1 MTGDNM
7 ETIRINTQSLRAA
20 SENLE
25 QAIGTAEQ
33 SVGTI
38 ESTGQSMDAMWEGE
52 AEQKFM
58 AVLREDLEYIR
69 KVILSVRQLAGYES
83 NAAGSYDACEGEVS
97 GEISSLT
104 IG

>member
-1 MTGDNM
+1 M

-20 SENLE
+20 SESLE

-33 SVGTI
+33 SIGTI
-38 ESTGQSMDAMWEGE
+38 ESTGQKMDAMWEGE

-69 KVILSVRQLAGYES
+69 KVILSVRQLAGYEE
-83 NAAGSYDACEGEVS
+83 NAAGLYEACEGETS
-97 GEISSLT
+97 GEISSLN
-104 IG
+104 I

>member
-1 MTGDNM
+1 M
-7 ETIRINTQSLRAA
+7 ETIRINTQSLRMAA
-20 SENLE
+20 ENIM
-25 QAIGTAEQ
+25 QTIGTAEQ
-33 SVGTI
+33 CVGII

-69 KVILSVRQLAGYES
+69 KVLLSVKKLAGYES
-83 NAAGSYDACEGEVS
+83 NAAGLYEACEGETS

-104 IG
+104 L

>member
-1 MTGDNM
+1 M

-20 SENLE
+20 SESLE

-38 ESTGQSMDAMWEGE
+38 ESTGQKMDAMWEGE

-58 AVLREDLEYIR
+58 AFLREDLEYIR
-69 KVILSVRQLAGYES
+69 KVILSVRKLAGYEA
-83 NAAGSYDACEGEVS
+83 NAAGLYEACEGETS

-104 IG
+104 I